1 MQQGKINPKK
11 KKIDMGAII
20 SIYGSYHAWQS
31 SQYQI
36 MKKKPERLFLK
47 TVRTILQTKSL
58 KHGVRMNQ
66 RRIDLLNGD
75 IELMTY
81 FQSVD
86 RNGEDCWKDEESR
99 VRKIMLLR
107 NPKSEV
113 PVHKT
118 GSTGFNGAE
127 NLSLEAI
134 NELLPLW
141 RSWGRLLLL
150 YGT

>member
-1 MQQGKINPKK
+1 MQTGKIKPKK
-11 KKIDMGAII
+11 KKIDIGAIV
-20 SIYGSYHAWQS
+20 SIYGSYSAWQV

-36 MKKKPERLFLK
+36 MKKKPDRIFLK

-58 KHGVRMNQ
+58 KQGVRMNQ
-66 RRIDLLNGD
+66 KRIDLLNGD

-86 RNGEDCWKDEESR
+86 RSGEDCWKDEESR
-99 VRKIMLLR
+99 VRKLMLQQ
-107 NPKSEV
+107 NPKKVLPER
-113 PVHKT
+113 KT
-118 GSTGFNGAE
+118 GTTGFDGAE

-150 YGT
+150 YQA